1 MDISYLDV
9 CSRNGSVSIYIYD
22 SLLPINMK
30 KIFFVFIFF
39 LFFVIDTQAQC
50 AMCKSVVESNL
61 ENGDT
66 IGSGLNDG
74 ILYLMVMPYISLAL
88 IAFFWVRHNKKQKK

>member
-1 MDISYLDV
+1 
-9 CSRNGSVSIYIYD
+9 
-22 SLLPINMK
+22 
-30 KIFFVFIFF
+30 
-39 LFFVIDTQAQC
+39 
-50 AMCKSVVESNL
+50 MCKSVVESNL

>member
-1 MDISYLDV
+1 
-9 CSRNGSVSIYIYD
+9 
-22 SLLPINMK
+22 MK
-30 KIFFVFIFF
+30 KIFIVFIFF

-88 IAFFWVRHNKKQKK
+88 IAFFWVRHNKKQKNSSLRESLSLIIIYSSNEV

>member
-1 MDISYLDV
+1 
-9 CSRNGSVSIYIYD
+9 
-22 SLLPINMK
+22 MK
-30 KIFFVFIFF
+30 KIFLIFILF
-39 LFFVIDTQAQC
+39 LFIVIDTQAQC

-88 IAFFWVRHNKKQKK
+88 IAFFWVRHNKKQIK

>member
-1 MDISYLDV
+1 M
-9 CSRNGSVSIYIYD
+9 N
-22 SLLPINMK
+22 K
-30 KIFFVFIFF
+30 FF
-39 LFFVIDTQAQC
+39 LILVLLLLFAIDSQAQC

-74 ILYLMVMPYISLAL
+74 ILYLMAMPYISLAL
-88 IAFFWVRHNKKQKK
+88 IAFFWARHNKKQKK

>member
-1 MDISYLDV
+1 
-9 CSRNGSVSIYIYD
+9 
-22 SLLPINMK
+22 MK
-30 KIFFVFIFF
+30 NKIILFAVTF
-39 LFFVIDTQAQC
+39 LSTMNLNAQC

-74 ILYLMVMPYISLAL
+74 ILYLMAMPYISLGL
-88 IAFFWVRHNKKQKK
+88 IAFFWARHNKKQKK